1 MLAGKPCRV
10 REDSSCLVTLS
21 TLIENVCFFSKRHDE
36 AKLVNFR
43 N

>member
-1 MLAGKPCRV
+1 MLAGELCRI
-10 REDSSCLVTLS
+10 REDSSCFVTLS
-21 TLIENVCFFSKRHDE
+21 TLIENVCFFSKRHYE